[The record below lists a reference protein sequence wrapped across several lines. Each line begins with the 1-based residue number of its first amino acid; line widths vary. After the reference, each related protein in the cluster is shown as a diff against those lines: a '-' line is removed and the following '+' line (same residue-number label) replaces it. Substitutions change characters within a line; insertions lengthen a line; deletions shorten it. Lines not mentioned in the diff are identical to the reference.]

1 MKRRAWFMVGLGAL
15 LALVYAQL
23 PRPQAETFLQN
34 PNGQALLEV
43 YQRIQQDYLEPLS
56 KEKLDKL
63 LEGAIGG
70 MVQALEDPFTSY
82 SPPQRSTLRQEDLR
96 GEFFGIG
103 ATLSA
108 ANPDG
113 TGAKI
118 EGVMKGLPAQRAG
131 LRAGDVILEVDGEDV
146 TKLPLL
152 DIVAKIRGREG
163 TKVTLKVRREGVPA
177 PLVFELVRERVEIIS
192 VSTAKVGD
200 VGYVALETFANFK
213 VEDQLKQAIEELK
226 AQGVKKLIFDLR
238 DNGGG
243 LLDQGCAVASAFLK
257 EGPIVYTRTKNLTR
271 VWCEATGRTLWDGP
285 MVVLVNGNSA
295 SASEIV
301 AGALQDYGRA
311 KVIGE
316 KTFGKGVGQTSY
328 TLANGG
334 ELTLVTFEW
343 LTPKRRAINKEGITP
358 DIVVKDTRFPTPF
371 SLQGA
376 GAPPGAEIAVTL
388 NGKTVKVKADAEG
401 KFSYAEPQRQRPLPE
416 DRGQA
421 VLDLENDAIL
431 KRALEELNR

>member
-113 TGAKI
+113 TGARI

-146 TKLPLL
+146 TKLPSWTSW
-152 DIVAKIRGREG
+152 RRSGGGRNQGHPEG
-163 TKVTLKVRREGVPA
+163 AAGRRA
-177 PLVFELVRERVEIIS
+177 RPLVFELVRERVEIIS

-213 VEDQLKQAIEELK
+213 VEDQLKRAIEELK

-271 VWCEATGRTLWDGP
+271 VWCEATGQTLWDGP

-316 KTFGKGVGQTSY
+316 KTFGKGVGQTPY

-343 LTPKRRAINKEGITP
+343 LTPKRRSINKEGITP

>member
-113 TGAKI
+113 TGARI

-213 VEDQLKQAIEELK
+213 VEDQLKRAIEELK

-271 VWCEATGRTLWDGP
+271 VWCEATGQTLWDGP

-316 KTFGKGVGQTSY
+316 KTFGKGVGQTPY

-343 LTPKRRAINKEGITP
+343 LTPKHRSINKEGITP

>member
-243 LLDQGCAVASAFLK
+243 LLDQGCGVASAFLK

-316 KTFGKGVGQTSY
+316 KTFGKGVGQTPY

-343 LTPKRRAINKEGITP
+343 LTPKRRSINKEGITP

>member
-113 TGAKI
+113 TGARI

-213 VEDQLKQAIEELK
+213 VEDQLKRAIEELK

-271 VWCEATGRTLWDGP
+271 VWSEATGQTLWDGP

-316 KTFGKGVGQTSY
+316 KTFGKGVGQTPY

-343 LTPKRRAINKEGITP
+343 LTPKRRSINKEGITP

>member
-226 AQGVKKLIFDLR
+226 AQGIKKLIFDLR

>member
-56 KEKLDKL
+56 REKLNKL

-213 VEDQLKQAIEELK
+213 VEDQLKRAIEELK

-316 KTFGKGVGQTSY
+316 KTFGKGVGQTPY

-343 LTPKRRAINKEGITP
+343 LTPKRRSINKEGITP

-376 GAPPGAEIAVTL
+376 GAPPGAEITVTL

-431 KRALEELNR
+431 KRALEELR

>member
-23 PRPQAETFLQN
+23 PRPQEETFLQN

-113 TGAKI
+113 TGARI

-213 VEDQLKQAIEELK
+213 VEDQLKRAIEELK

-271 VWCEATGRTLWDGP
+271 VWCEATGQTLWDGP

-316 KTFGKGVGQTSY
+316 KTFGKGVGQTPY

-343 LTPKRRAINKEGITP
+343 LTPKRRSINKEGITP

>member
-163 TKVTLKVRREGVPA
+163 TKVTLKVRREGVPT
-177 PLVFELVRERVEIIS
+177 PLVFELIRERVEIIS

-226 AQGVKKLIFDLR
+226 AQGIKKLIFDLR

-358 DIVVKDTRFPTPF
+358 DIPVKDTRFPTPF
-371 SLQGA
+371 SFQGA
-376 GAPPGAEIAVTL
+376 GAPPGAEITVSL
-388 NGKTVKVKADAEG
+388 NGKAVKVKADQEG

>member
-1 MKRRAWFMVGLGAL
+1 MVGLGAL

-177 PLVFELVRERVEIIS
+177 PLVFELIRERVEIVS
-192 VSTAKVGD
+192 VSSARIGD

-316 KTFGKGVGQTSY
+316 KTFGKGVGQTPY

>member
-163 TKVTLKVRREGVPA
+163 TKVTLKVRREGVPT
-177 PLVFELVRERVEIIS
+177 PLVFELIRERVEIVS
-192 VSTAKVGD
+192 VSSARIGD

-213 VEDQLKQAIEELK
+213 VEDQLKRAIEELK

-316 KTFGKGVGQTSY
+316 KTFGKGVGQTPY

-343 LTPKRRAINKEGITP
+343 LTPKRRSINKEGITP